1 MDMKKYLSV
10 LALALFVAWSAA
22 SQNVQRSYGRI
33 ENQLNQQ
40 HYTSAYQTADSLR
53 TWALTQVKKNGVNE
67 DLSRCLLTSTWY
79 MERAAL
85 NYQEDVK
92 DSSLARFRA
101 IMPYLDYVDRSL
113 CYLFLDEI
121 DSALMDTVRLREV
134 PNTQIS
140 AFCQP
145 PDKVDIDV
153 TPTMYDLLMHMA
165 MWNGA
170 TQTKKVE
177 LARQLVHYY
186 RLKAESGKWKDVVL
200 LLYNELRYAENRIY
214 LPNTPSKEKRRIYQE
229 LLNRYRQVDD
239 PQVAEMYYKLAD
251 RCNTDGDY
259 LDALAYCDS
268 AFSRYPHS
276 SGGVECANM
285 KTNILAPN
293 VQVTM
298 KDFVPTGRDVLCMV
312 ETRNVE
318 TLYYRLVATPAET
331 KTWESSDQKRTR
343 LLGCKVLKS
352 WKQQLEVEQD
362 HRRYKHYVYVP
373 AMSPGRYTLLASP
386 TADFTKNGFF
396 VRSFTVTAAAFVCT
410 PYPRDIV
417 SGYLVD
423 YLTGKPIANQKI
435 ELQERRNYN
444 KDGYTVI
451 ATLQT
456 DKQGY
461 FRFNKKISN
470 DYSKDYRVRTHY
482 KGIEVISDYLHN
494 YDVLDTV
501 VKQNEIFLDRPV
513 YRPGDTVQ
521 FLFVEG
527 EVRHNLVGSLSVGD
541 SLKVLLT
548 DVNDK
553 TVDSLFGVTD
563 AYGSL
568 SGKLVVPASALPG
581 SFGLEVYKQNTATKE
596 EPAQGKKKAVYPFAT
611 EGPLAYKMVQVEA
624 YKQPKFT
631 VTLKAQDRK
640 DAEGHSVQPQMG
652 DSLLVD
658 GLAASY
664 TQVPVDG
671 AKVKYSVQRSFLR
684 PWWRRYYYGG
694 SNSMPTVICTDST
707 TTDAEGHFRIAF
719 VATPD
724 SSLELSTKPCFTYQV
739 SVDVTDING
748 ETHSQQLTLRLGYEN
763 SLISITTA
771 GEQTKFDAVEYQY
784 CDLNNTPLQGELT
797 MTVEKLREPETP
809 WLTHTVMGRDVRQT
823 LSESEFH
830 KRYPLTPYSYEET
843 EMVKWEAEKT
853 VFDTR
858 LVCKGLTSNR
868 VPMPRLE
875 AGVYRI
881 RMTCGNVSNEDV
893 VVYTPTSS
901 RKAHSMKLLWYD
913 CSSTKA
919 HVGDT
924 VVLRIGSRQRDVT
937 AIYQLLH
944 ENQEMD
950 RQLLKIDD
958 NITTLRIPVTEAM
971 LGGFDICLYAVKEGR
986 SRVEKVSVDVPFE
999 HKKLDVEFLTFR
1011 DKLTPGDK
1019 ETWTLKLTRKAKTP
1033 WDRTSVSV
1041 GDSAAMV
1048 MTMYDAALDN
1058 YGILDYTYWWPWW
1071 VVASDYPKDLYFY
1084 VPYSSYGYCDLVFD
1098 PTKYRRYQGKDY
1110 TSWDFTALHHRNW
1123 RWWNNST
1130 RGMVASY
1137 GSTARGESG
1146 MVAKR
1151 MSAQKGFVNEVGIID
1166 AADDAVTTDLV
1177 VVENDAVIDNYAEE
1191 VEEEEELAVFSVVD
1205 NKPQEQPYIRS
1216 NLSTLAFFAPT
1227 LRTDRDGTVTYSF
1240 TAPDLLTQWNIKGI
1254 AWTKDLA
1261 IGNLERNLVTQ
1272 KQLMIQPNMPRFLRE
1287 GDTATLMAKVMNL
1300 TDSDLTVTV
1309 DFSFEIENGEL
1320 RKENYP
1326 GAAANSQ
1333 FSIFNSQLI
1342 KVPAQGS
1349 ASVSFPVTVPVGG
1362 TVATYKFVAKATNH
1376 SDGEQGPLPLLT
1388 NRQAVTQSV
1397 SMYMNGKGSK
1407 QYTMSLP
1414 TSTTAQPVSFTVE
1427 YTANPIWL
1435 AIQSLPF
1442 MSDCANPS
1450 NIYLFNSY
1458 YVNTIGKTIA
1468 DQYPELKH
1476 CADNATEQESPLFR
1490 NSDIKQTLLSETP
1503 WLSAGTN
1510 EVERLKRIAN
1520 YYDADALKRQTDDAI
1535 AKLQK
1540 AQRSDGSWSWM
1551 PDGRYGSTYVTQYI
1565 LKGLGNLKDLSSQVT
1580 KRALAYVDKE
1590 AYKDYLEWME
1600 YLKKHPN
1607 SQCKPIMLDYL
1618 YTRSYYVGRSFA
1630 GNTKQAFDYFYGNA
1644 KQRYSNYTSLYDQAL
1659 LALVFHRNGDTKLAR
1674 EMVTRIKQK
1683 ALYSDEMGMYWRDN
1697 RTGYFYYQRPVET
1710 QALLIE
1716 TFREV
1721 MPADTLSVAQMQQW
1735 LLKQKQT
1742 TRWSSDIATLR
1753 AIQSLMPVESKS
1765 YKLKT
1770 KMEDA
1775 VVVRGKNVT
1784 DTLWAPVADGSAGY
1798 LRQTYRNDSLVL
1810 LSGTNT
1816 VSATIERPNKGISWG
1831 ALYYQYTEQMDKVP
1845 ASETGITL
1853 RRELYRV
1860 NPDES
1865 LTAVDDQHPL
1875 HVGDRFR
1882 IRLFVNCDRN
1892 LEYVEM
1898 KAFRAACLEPVSTAS
1913 GWVWGGL
1920 HYYVAVNNSHEAI
1933 YIDRLEKGKYTIDAD
1948 YYVTN
1953 PGTFTLAPSVLQCLY
1968 APEFR
1973 ATSSGLKMT
1982 VK

>member
-1 MDMKKYLSV
+1 M
-10 LALALFVAWSAA
+10 ALFVAWSAA

-101 IMPYLDYVDRSL
+101 VLPYLTMVDSCL
-113 CYLFLDEI
+113 CYLFLEQM
-121 DSALMDTVRLREV
+121 DSALAFAPRLQGV
-134 PNTQIS
+134 PNRQIA
-140 AFCQP
+140 AFCDEP
-145 PDKVDIDV
+145 KGKDYVNI

-165 MWNGA
+165 LERAPLEKSIG
-170 TQTKKVE
+170 
-177 LARQLVHYY
+177 LAWQLVEYY
-186 RLKAESGKWKDVVL
+186 RQQPANKENENL
-200 LLYNELRYAENRIY
+200 LLYNELKY
-214 LPNTPSKEKRRIYQE
+214 LQLRASRPNTPKEEKKRLYQTA
-229 LLNRYRQVDD
+229 LNRYRHTGNE
-239 PQVAEMYYKLAD
+239 QVAALYSELAKLYNAD
-251 RCNTDGDY
+251 NDFLT
-259 LDALAYCDS
+259 ALAYCDS
-268 AFSRYPHS
+268 AISRYPKS
-276 SGGVECANM
+276 EGGAECANLRSD
-285 KTNILAPN
+285 ILAPSI
-293 VQVTM
+293 TLYSR
-298 KDFVPTGRDVLCMV
+298 KDNPADRDVLCYV
-312 ETRNVE
+312 KTRNVSK
-318 TLYYRLVATPAET
+318 LYYRLIATPVIKQYEYRGEKARA
-331 KTWESSDQKRTR
+331 Q

-352 WKQQLEVEQD
+352 WSQPIDVPAD
-362 HRRYKHYVYVP
+362 HGFYKHYVYVP
-373 AMSPGRYTLLASP
+373 SLPAGNYTLLASLSE
-386 TADFTKNGFF
+386 DFSGKGFYAESF
-396 VRSFTVTAAAFVCT
+396 VVHAAAFVQT
-410 PYPRDIV
+410 SYPQEHV
-417 SGYLVD
+417 AGYLVD
-423 YLTGKPIANQKI
+423 YTTGKPIANQKV
-435 ELQERRNYN
+435 ELQENHSYGSKYN
-444 KDGYTVI
+444 TI
-451 ATLQT
+451 ATVQT
-456 DKQGY
+456 DRKGY
-461 FRFNKKISN
+461 YYFDKKIKN
-470 DYSKDYRVRTHY
+470 GWNYEYRLRTKY
-482 KGIEVISDYLHN
+482 KGAEVLAICSRFSDRN
-494 YDVLDTV
+494 DSV
-501 VKQNEIFLDRPV
+501 VSHREFFLDRPV

-521 FLFVEG
+521 FLFVNG
-527 EVRHNLVGSLSVGD
+527 EVRHNREGSVAAGD
-541 SLKVLLT
+541 SLKVVLA
-548 DVNDK
+548 DVNF
-553 TVDSLFGVTD
+553 TVTDSLYGVTD

-568 SGKLVVPASALPG
+568 SGRLVVPANGLPG
-581 SFGLEVYKQNTATKE
+581 EWNLTVYRLEKLTVSGVRNGQKSVVEKTDWTK
-596 EPAQGKKKAVYPFAT
+596 AIINYGVK
-611 EGPLAYKMVQVEA
+611 VEA

-631 VTLKAQDRK
+631 LTLTRKDRK

-652 DSLLVD
+652 DSLTVE

-664 TQVPVDG
+664 TQVPVSG
-671 AKVKYSVQRSFLR
+671 AKVKYVVKRSFLR
-684 PWWRRYYYGG
+684 PWWRRYWYG
-694 SNSMPTVICTDST
+694 SYLNKDIICSDST
-707 TTDAEGHFRIAF
+707 TTDAEGHFRISF

-724 SSLELSTKPCFTYQV
+724 SNIELSQKPCFIYEV
-739 SVDVTDING
+739 STDVTDING
-748 ETHSQQLTLRLGYEN
+748 ETHNQMIVLRLGYEN
-763 SLISITTA
+763 SFINITTEGDKSA
-771 GEQTKFDAVEYQY
+771 FDAVEYQY
-784 CDLNNTPLQGELT
+784 CDLNGTPLEGELT
-797 MTVEKLREPETP
+797 MTVERLRQPQTP
-809 WLTHTVMGRDVRQT
+809 WLAHEMIQEGVRHT
-823 LSESEFH
+823 LSESEFK
-830 KRYPLTPYSYEET
+830 KRYPLMPYTYEET
-843 EMVKWEAEKT
+843 EMVNWQAEKL

-858 LVCKGLTSNR
+858 LVCKGLNSNR

-881 RMTCGNVSNEDV
+881 RMACGEVKNEAI
-893 VVYTPTSS
+893 VVYNPPTS
-901 RKAHSMKLLWYD
+901 RKVQGVQLLWHD
-913 CSSTKA
+913 LSATKA
-919 HVGDT
+919 QVGDT
-924 VVLRIGSRQRDVT
+924 VTLRIGSRHSDVT
-937 AIYQLLH
+937 AVYQLLH
-944 ENQEMD
+944 DNHEID
-950 RQLLKIDD
+950 RQLVRIDD

-986 SRVEKVSVDVPFE
+986 CTVLKYAVDVPFV
-999 HKKLDVEFLTFR
+999 HKQLEMEFVTFR

-1019 ETWTLKLTRKAKTP
+1019 ETWTLKVRRNADSP
-1033 WDRTSVSV
+1033 SGREPVSV
-1041 GDSAAMV
+1041 GDGAAV
-1048 MTMYDAALDN
+1048 LLSMYDASLDSYGALD
-1058 YGILDYTYWWPWW
+1058 YSWWPWW
-1071 VVASDYPKDLYFY
+1071 GTFSESPREVEFCTDYYMLLSRNLLVDVSKRM
-1084 VPYSSYGYCDLVFD
+1084 YS
-1098 PTKYRRYQGKDY
+1098 QGNFFRKW
-1110 TSWDFTALHHRNW
+1110 TFMGLNHRNW
-1123 RWWNNST
+1123 WRWGNNAYGYMNS
-1130 RGMVASY
+1130 VA
-1137 GSTARGESG
+1137 TARGESS
-1146 MVAKR
+1146 MSKTRLASAKR
-1151 MSAQKGFVNEVGIID
+1151 AKSYEVADSFEAEEAMEVN
-1166 AADDAVTTDLV
+1166 TDLV
-1177 VVENDAVIDNYAEE
+1177 VVENDAEIEQMGTMVFEVGRGDIDMSPGKEQEE
-1191 VEEEEELAVFSVVD
+1191 
-1205 NKPQEQPYIRS
+1205 PYIRS
-1216 NLSTLAFFAPT
+1216 NLSTLAFFEPT
-1227 LRTDRDGTVTYSF
+1227 LRTDKDGTVSYSF
-1240 TAPDLLTQWNIKGI
+1240 TAPDLLTQWNVKGM
-1254 AWTKDLA
+1254 AWTQDLA
-1261 IGNLERNLVTQ
+1261 VGTLERTLVTQ
-1272 KQLMIQPNMPRFLRE
+1272 KQLMVQPNMPRFLRE

-1320 RKENYP
+1320 RMEYYP

-1362 TVATYKFVAKATNH
+1362 TVATYKFVAKATSPLERGTPKAGGMILH

-1551 PDGRYGSTYVTQYI
+1551 PEGRYGSTYVTQYI

-1618 YTRSYYVGRSFA
+1618 YTRSYYVGRSFS
-1630 GNTKQAFDYFYGNA
+1630 GNTKQAFDYYYGNA

-1697 RTGYFYYQRPVET
+1697 RAGYFYYQRPVET

-1753 AIQSLMPVESKS
+1753 AIQSLMPVESKG

-1784 DTLWAPVADGSAGY
+1784 DTLWVPVADGSAGY
-1798 LRQTYRNDSLVL
+1798 LRYTYRNDSLAR
-1810 LSGTNT
+1810 LSGSKSI
-1816 VSATIERPNKGISWG
+1816 SATIERPNKGISWG

-1898 KAFRAACLEPVSTAS
+1898 KAFRAASLEPVSTAS
-1913 GWVWGGL
+1913 GWVWGSL

-1973 ATSSGLKMT
+1973 ATSSGLRIT